1 MLFFFFPHS
10 VHFSVFLVRGRGS
23 GRGGGG
29 GGGGGGTHYILGN
42 G

>member
-1 MLFFFFPHS
+1 MS
-10 VHFSVFLVRGRGS
+10 VSRARGVDVDETPEPGTQAR
-23 GRGGGG
+23 G